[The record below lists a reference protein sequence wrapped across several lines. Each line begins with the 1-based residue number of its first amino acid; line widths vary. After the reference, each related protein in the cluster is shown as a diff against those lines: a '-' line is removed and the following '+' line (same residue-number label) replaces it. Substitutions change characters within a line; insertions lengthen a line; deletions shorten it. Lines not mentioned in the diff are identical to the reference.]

1 MPDVETGAI
10 IRELWPLLDVTDIKR
25 SVAFYRD
32 QLAFAVVADDAEPGG
47 QMGWCRLV
55 RGGASLMLQGPA
67 EENDVPVKPRGRG
80 VCFYFVCD
88 DADAMYKELSS
99 RGMQLKKPKV
109 AYYGMKQLYL
119 SDPDGYEICFESP
132 TQERRES

>member
-1 MPDVETGAI
+1 MPETETAAV
-10 IRELWPLLDVTDIKR
+10 IRELWPLLDVSDINR

-32 QLAFAVVADDAEPGG
+32 QLGFAIVADDAEPGG

-55 RGGASLMLQGPA
+55 RSGASIMLQGPA
-67 EENDVPVKPRGRG
+67 EQSEVRSELRGRG

-88 DADAMYKELSS
+88 DADAMYRELSS
-99 RGMQLKKPKV
+99 RGMQLEAPKI

-119 SDPDGYEICFESP
+119 ADPDGYAICFESP
-132 TQERRES
+132 VSEP